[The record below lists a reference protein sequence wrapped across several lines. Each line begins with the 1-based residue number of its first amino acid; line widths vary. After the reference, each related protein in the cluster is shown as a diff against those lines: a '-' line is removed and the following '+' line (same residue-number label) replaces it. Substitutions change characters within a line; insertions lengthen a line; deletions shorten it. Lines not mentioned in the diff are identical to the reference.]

1 MWQGPTSSPILFP
14 VTEEDPIL
22 CSFSR
27 CMAADVLS
35 VWRRH
40 HTPGRRELWLFWWG
54 DDPSFAELIH
64 NELSSEYLRASG
76 DDPARARRKFRNVL
90 ASSVELPNILCFPC
104 KPIFY
109 SQVTR
114 DRIFHT
120 ATRGGELGFKILQ
133 VLIRSLRGAVNHRG
147 DGFHDDL
154 SHLD

>member
-64 NELSSEYLRASG
+64 NELSSECPRALRTVPSALG
-76 DDPARARRKFRNVL
+76 RKFRNVS
-90 ASSVELPNILCFPC
+90 ASSVALWFFPPR
-104 KPIFY
+104 KAIFY

-114 DRIFHT
+114 DRTFHSWNMYRLKKHGLCSVGPLRHLGVSRSA
-120 ATRGGELGFKILQ
+120 ATC
-133 VLIRSLRGAVNHRG
+133 GAAVAQNVK
-147 DGFHDDL
+147 
-154 SHLD
+154 

>member
-1 MWQGPTSSPILFP
+1 MRRDYGWLVNSQNSLSCPPQADLTGIKWRRFVWQGPTSSPILFP

-64 NELSSEYLRASG
+64 NELSSEYPEHIGCAQRG
-76 DDPARARRKFRNVL
+76 QGEDNVNFATSRHHL
-90 ASSVELPNILCFPC
+90 LSWQTFFLPLMQSF
-104 KPIFY
+104 
-109 SQVTR
+109 
-114 DRIFHT
+114 
-120 ATRGGELGFKILQ
+120 
-133 VLIRSLRGAVNHRG
+133 
-147 DGFHDDL
+147 
-154 SHLD
+154 SHK

>member
-64 NELSSEYLRASG
+64 NELSSEYPQRFGGSRVCSA
-76 DDPARARRKFRNVL
+76 KFCNIL
-90 ASSVELPNILCFPC
+90 ASSVELPNIFNAIVDSRPHFSQLECKLVKVTQGLCD
-104 KPIFY
+104 
-109 SQVTR
+109 VR
-114 DRIFHT
+114 
-120 ATRGGELGFKILQ
+120 LL
-133 VLIRSLRGAVNHRG
+133 
-147 DGFHDDL
+147 
-154 SHLD
+154 